1 MTVERTV
8 PPSLTHRGA
17 KPPLE
22 NLEWEVLPPEDRHR
36 RKSVEPIF
44 KWVALIMDR
53 LIQIPG
59 IKRRLGLNPILD
71 LIPGFGDI
79 AAALISISVLVYG
92 IRRGIPKI
100 LLGRM
105 ALNVLINEIVGIIP
119 IVGSVFAFWFTAN
132 TRNYDLVR
140 EHLDTPRRST
150 SGDKIFVGAVLAL
163 VVVVIV
169 AGIIGM
175 FLILQAIA
183 KLISGLLN
191 RALMYRSSSA

>member
-1 MTVERTV
+1 MAG
-8 PPSLTHRGA
+8 GA
-17 KPPLE
+17 TPPLQQV
-22 NLEWEVLPPEDRHR
+22 EWEVLPPEDRHR

-44 KWVALIMDR
+44 KWVALVMDR

-59 IKRRLGLNPILD
+59 IKKRLGLNPILD
-71 LIPGFGDI
+71 LVPGFGDV
-79 AAALISISVLVYG
+79 AAALISVSVLVYG

-119 IVGSVFAFWFTAN
+119 IVGSIFAFWFTAN
-132 TRNYDLVR
+132 TRNYELIR

-150 SGDKIFVGAVLAL
+150 TGDKIFVGAVLAL

-169 AGIIGM
+169 AGIIGT

-183 KLISGLLN
+183 KLISG
-191 RALMYRSSSA
+191 